1 MSAQQLGIA
10 LLRATLADNVAEIA
24 EVRAKITPGEL
35 DAILAAVCGMTQQIL
50 IAGGA
55 DLNVVVCW
63 LDNCL
68 WLAEL
73 AESEAPT

>member
-24 EVRAKITPGEL
+24 AVRAKISPGEL
-35 DAILAAVCGMTQQIL
+35 DEVLAAVCGMTQQLL

-63 LDNCL
+63 LDQCL
-68 WLAEL
+68 WFGEL
-73 AESEAPT
+73 RAPT